1 MSLSQLVKEFED
13 HSERKLFEI
22 HMAASMIELNLLKAH
37 ATAVGETA
45 QNILAALEDVK
56 LLKNELTKN
65 NYRTKPET
73 GEF

>member
-22 HMAASMIELNLLKAH
+22 HMAASMAELNLLKIKV
-37 ATAVGETA
+37 VGDNDSNRALE
-45 QNILAALEDVK
+45 AALEDIK
-56 LLKNELTKN
+56 LIKNELTKN

>member
-22 HMAASMIELNLLKAH
+22 HMAASMAELNLLKIKV
-37 ATAVGETA
+37 VGDNDSNKALE
-45 QNILAALEDVK
+45 AALEDVRYI
-56 LLKNELTKN
+56 KNELTKN
-65 NYRTKPET
+65 NFRTKPET

>member
-22 HMAASMIELNLLKAH
+22 HMAASVAELNLLKIKV
-37 ATAVGETA
+37 VGDNDSNKALE
-45 QNILAALEDVK
+45 AALSDIRYIKDK
-56 LLKNELTKN
+56 LTNN